1 MTVTIFT
8 SFTEHKMAADIRYY
22 VIMFSVGRKKKS
34 SQLAYLAHLI
44 GPIKTRQSSHS
55 QPLNFPLL
63 VLYSFSEPRWEHRY
77 KTDLLK
83 RFFKVSCPYL
93 QTLQSVCI
101 HLF

>member
-1 MTVTIFT
+1 MTVTVLQVVLNIKCQQISGIMLLCFLLADTNT
-8 SFTEHKMAADIRYY
+8 SQR
-22 VIMFSVGRKKKS
+22 
-34 SQLAYLAHLI
+34 AYLAHLI
-44 GPIKTRQSSHS
+44 GPIKTRQASHS

-63 VLYSFSEPRWEHRY
+63 VLYSFSESRWEHRY
-77 KTDLLK
+77 KTDFLK